1 MKGRYDRMNINTR
14 IFGEIE
20 ADESKIITF
29 PSGII
34 GFPDLQR
41 FLLIHDEEKTN
52 SMISWLQSVD
62 EPAFAMPVVD
72 PLGVLDNYNPVVEDD
87 FLSDLE
93 ELDENE
99 MLVQVTVTVPQDI
112 SKMTVNL
119 AAPIVVNVKNMK
131 AVQIIID
138 EPEYAVKYPI
148 YDILKS
154 RKSDKE

>member
-1 MKGRYDRMNINTR
+1 MNINTR

-20 ADESKIITF
+20 VNESKVITF
-29 PSGII
+29 PAGII

-41 FLLIHDEEKTN
+41 FLLIHDEEKAE

-62 EPAFAMPVVD
+62 EPAFAMPVVN
-72 PLGVLDNYNPVVEDD
+72 PLSILDTYNPTVEDEL
-87 FLSDLE
+87 LSDLGD
-93 ELDENE
+93 LDEND
-99 MLVQVTVTVPQDI
+99 MLVLITITVPQDI

-119 AAPIVVNVKNMK
+119 AAPIVANAKNMK

-138 EPEYAVKYPI
+138 EQGYAVKYPI

-154 RKSDKE
+154 RRSDKE

>member
-1 MKGRYDRMNINTR
+1 MDRMNINTR

-20 ADESKIITF
+20 VDEGKIITF

-34 GFPDLQR
+34 GFPDLQK
-41 FLLIHDEEKTN
+41 FLLIHDEEKSD
-52 SMISWLQSVD
+52 SMISWLQSID

-72 PLGVLDNYNPVVEDD
+72 PLSVLDNYNPVVEDEL
-87 FLSDLE
+87 LSDLD
-93 ELDENE
+93 ELDEDE
-99 MLVQVTVTVPQDI
+99 MLVLVTITVPQDI

-119 AAPIVVNVKNMK
+119 AAPIVVNAKNMK

-138 EPEYAVKYPI
+138 EPGYAVKYPI

-154 RKSDKE
+154 KKADKE

>member
-1 MKGRYDRMNINTR
+1 MNINTK

-20 ADESKIITF
+20 VDESKIITF

-34 GFPDLQR
+34 GFPDLQK
-41 FLLIHDEEKTN
+41 FLLIHDEEKAN
-52 SMISWLQSVD
+52 GIISWMQSID
-62 EPAFAMPVVD
+62 EPAFAMPVVN
-72 PLGVLDNYNPVVEDD
+72 PLCILDNYNPTVEDEL
-87 FLSDLE
+87 LSDLDD
-93 ELDENE
+93 LDENE
-99 MLVQVTVTVPQDI
+99 MLVLITITVPQDI

-119 AAPIVVNVKNMK
+119 AAPMVVNAKNMK

-154 RKSDKE
+154 KKADKE

>member
-1 MKGRYDRMNINTR
+1 MDRMNINTR

-20 ADESKIITF
+20 VDESKIITF

-34 GFPDLQR
+34 GFPDLQK
-41 FLLIHDEEKTN
+41 FLLIHDEEKVN
-52 SMISWLQSVD
+52 NMISWLQSID

-72 PLGVLDNYNPVVEDD
+72 PLRILDSYNPVVEDEL
-87 FLSDLE
+87 LSDLE

-119 AAPIVVNVKNMK
+119 AAPIVVNAKNMK

-138 EPEYAVKYPI
+138 EPGYAVKYPI

-154 RKSDKE
+154 KKADKE